1 MRKFENAVQLLKYR
15 VLKEVALLAMDGT
28 LEENKEFIPKQVNPG
43 LKATTHCCIHKEH
56 AILKE
61 RVALAMGGKRSNPN
75 IIEVIDIACDE
86 CPINRFTITEACRGC
101 LAHHCSEACP
111 FDAIFHVGQRAYIDP
126 NRCKEC
132 GRCKA
137 VCPYNAV
144 SEVMRPCIRACGTNA
159 LSINEDKKA
168 VIDNDQCVQCGA
180 CVYQCPFGAIMD
192 KSYIV
197 DIIELLEEARQDTD
211 IRVYGVMAPAISSQ
225 FTYAKI
231 GQVVSGIKKLG
242 FHNVVEA
249 ALGADMVA
257 VHEAQEFVETIE
269 ERKVMTT
276 SCCPAFV
283 TYIEKKYP
291 KLTHHISHSI
301 SPMIATGRL
310 IKSTDPQAKVVF
322 IGPCTAK
329 KREAQEEDIKD
340 AVDFVMTFEELQAM
354 LDAADIEVAD
364 CEDIHLDNASFYGRI
379 FARAGGVTQAI
390 EHVIQEY
397 EIDIDL
403 KPTPCDGLAECDK
416 ALKMLNAGRSPG
428 NFIEGMA
435 CVNGCIGGAAS
446 LCHGPKDKNEVDKYG
461 ALATEKNIAESLRVF
476 NLDQINFERQK
487 YVAD

>member
-1 MRKFENAVQLLKYR
+1 MRKFENAVQLLKYK

-28 LEENKEFIPKQVNPG
+28 LEEKKELVPQRVNPG
-43 LKATTHCCIHKEH
+43 PKATTRCCVHKEH

-61 RVALAMGGKRSNPN
+61 RVTLAMGGDKDNSN

-86 CPINRFTITEACRGC
+86 CPIDRFTITEACRGC
-101 LAHHCSEACP
+101 LAHRCSDVCH
-111 FDAIFHVGQRAYIDP
+111 FDAIYHVGQRAYIDP
-126 NRCKEC
+126 KRCRECGKCKE
-132 GRCKA
+132 

-144 SEVMRPCIRACGTNA
+144 SEVMRPCMRACGANA

-168 VIDNDQCVQCGA
+168 VIDNEQCVQCGS

-197 DIIELLEEARQDTD
+197 DIIKILKKTKENPN

-231 GQVVSGIKKLG
+231 GQVVAGIKKLG

-249 ALGADMVA
+249 ALGADMIA
-257 VHEAQEFVETIE
+257 VHETQEFVETIA

-283 TYIEKKYP
+283 AYIEKKYP
-291 KLTHHISHSI
+291 KLKKHISKSV
-301 SPMIATGRL
+301 SPMIAIGRY
-310 IKSTDPQAKVVF
+310 IKLTDPQAKVVF

-340 AVDFVMTFEELQAM
+340 AIDYVMTFEELQAM
-354 LDAADIEVAD
+354 LDAMSIQVEN
-364 CEDIHLDNASFYGRI
+364 CEEAPLDNASFYGRV
-379 FARAGGVTQAI
+379 FARAGGVTEAI
-390 EHVIQEY
+390 QHIIQE
-397 EIDIDL
+397 EGIDMELQPI
-403 KPTPCDGLAECDK
+403 PCDGLKNCDR
-416 ALKMLNAGRSPG
+416 ALKMLNVGRSPG

-435 CVNGCIGGAAS
+435 CISGCIGGAAS
-446 LCHGPKDKNEVDKYG
+446 LSHGPKDKNEVDKYG
-461 ALATEKNIAESLRVF
+461 ALAIEQNISESLRIF
-476 NLDQINFERQK
+476 QLDQIQLERQK
-487 YVAD
+487 